1 MKKAILHEI
10 KLIKKAGYLLKYV
23 LIMNDLKK
31 IKRDIPP
38 PKVMFLQSYHEILCW
53 SIPTRK
59 SKKFLNSNVYKQA
72 RIKL

>member
-1 MKKAILHEI
+1 
-10 KLIKKAGYLLKYV
+10 
-23 LIMNDLKK
+23 MNDLKK